1 MSISASLQ
9 ALTGSLQDNGFGP
22 SLAVLTGG
30 FAGDEGG
37 LATLRGTT
45 EVLTGS
51 FASLGN
57 FDGSI
62 EGSLETL
69 RASIL
74 GQFVTAPTLEEM
86 TGSFSGAVGTIGG
99 IQASFANFDSS
110 FAGLMPVTGSFAGSF
125 EYPTASFGGAVLAI
139 GPVAASMRQLRGSFG
154 GSPGAAGALAMELEP
169 FAATFVGYTLAS
181 GLVAMQ
187 LPRIAGAFGGGASV
201 SSASRTW
208 AMNTKHNA
216 VTEYTSFPFNSF
228 ARYNG
233 VYLAAGATG
242 LYLLGGEDD
251 DSVAISWNIVTG
263 QSDDKKSEMKRIP
276 EILMGLR
283 YDGALK
289 VRVWKD
295 DDESYEYTLA
305 NFREG
310 VLHQARVKPGRGLRS
325 RYFKVGVS
333 GTGPT
338 LELDSLQLVTPAV
351 TRRLG

>member
-22 SLAVLTGG
+22 SLAVLTGD

-62 EGSLETL
+62 EGSLEAL

-74 GQFVTAPTLEEM
+74 GQFVTAPALEEL
-86 TGSFSGAVGTIGG
+86 TGSFSGVVGTSGG
-99 IQASFANFDSS
+99 IQATLSNLDGS
-110 FAGLMPVTGSFAGSF
+110 FAGLMPVTAALAGSF
-125 EYPTASFGGAVLAI
+125 EYPTASFSGGVLAV
-139 GPVAASMRQLRGSFG
+139 GPVAASLRQLRASFA
-154 GSPGAAGALAMELEP
+154 GSPGAAGSLAGQAQPLTS
-169 FAATFVGYTLAS
+169 AFVGYTLAS
-181 GLVAMQ
+181 GLVTMQ
-187 LPRIAGAFGGGASV
+187 LPRIVGAFGGAAAV
-201 SSASRTW
+201 SSAARTW

-233 VYLAAGATG
+233 VYLAAGASG
-242 LYLLGGEDD
+242 LYLLSGDD
-251 DSVAISWNIVTG
+251 DNGVPISWSIVTG

-283 YDGALK
+283 FDGALK
-289 VRVWKD
+289 VQVWKD
-295 DDESYEYTLA
+295 DDEMYEYTLA

-325 RYFKVGVS
+325 RYYKVGVS

-338 LELDSLQLVTPAV
+338 LELDSLQLVTPVVA
-351 TRRLG
+351 RRLG